1 MPGFW
6 YRKNLRSPDNAPS
19 FRSGKDWTVREDRLS
34 TPLTGI
40 YNTGSGEYCTVLRI
54 SDFGQDAQP
63 CHSYGEVILSDVTS
77 VGYTGFSASAD
88 SADINF
94 GFPYQETP
102 ASYMRKLTLA
112 PPVFAFSRLDAGE
125 THEIVWEIRK
135 GKAVSWSDFVA
146 GVWEYSFDR
155 LHPQPMTPRMG
166 TEEAKALLSRFY
178 TQSYTQ

>member
-102 ASYMRKLTLA
+102 ASYMKKLTLA

-135 GKAVSWSDFVA
+135 G
-146 GVWEYSFDR
+146 G
-155 LHPQPMTPRMG
+155 LQ
-166 TEEAKALLSRFY
+166 
-178 TQSYTQ
+178 